1 MRFNRT
7 KGANWVIAMALL
19 ALPGALITSCSKD
32 KTEVTQQKGDKLTFS
47 VSGIK
52 NENADSGVKRAGLSS
67 TSKTA
72 NKSKIYS
79 FADVDMA
86 VSTDNTV
93 PVSSSNISS
102 VKRTNGLAAD
112 ATPGTTEN
120 IAQDVKYVVYIYSGN
135 TLVTSKVFQAGTDGT
150 IDGLDPA
157 TTYTWVAL
165 SYNTADDQP
174 TENPA
179 NNTITLP
186 QNKDV
191 LYAKGTVNLASDSN
205 ISILFNHAFSRIG
218 IELNTI
224 GVFGNITGTPTV
236 NVSGLQLASGDIN
249 LMDGT
254 VTPGAAFTPTLSY
267 TDFVNVDPAYND
279 AKIAYV
285 YTASTAAQTAI
296 KVQLQNLAISHA
308 DGNVPRTYFS
318 NATDFDFQVT
328 PEIGKSHHLLLNVV
342 ESPLVTNYNGHQ
354 VKWGRSNLYYR
365 GNNGNGRNYA
375 FYANNT
381 QTGKAN
387 GYFAFGS
394 IVPGQFA
401 TTTTNNGDPCAL
413 VYPAGLWKQPAK
425 ADFAG
430 MVRGDIKADE
440 LTGALGGLGQ
450 VVDATGLTGL
460 VNIITNLL
468 GNATSVLVNT
478 QAPNSS
484 LAPSSPFNYG
494 QYTLASGANGAPAA
508 GSSNAFGDVDNA
520 SNRLRFYYNGQISN
534 VNVLPLLGN
543 GGLANLGLNDIS
555 VDISNFQV
563 VNLNIPLLD
572 SYGKTTALWTNEQG
586 ADILGLAGTGT
597 WAYNGNAGRSFS
609 LLGLGNRFHMAN
621 NTGELLNGVNVL
633 GANVLSTSFKNVRC
647 VRAN

>member
-1 MRFNRT
+1 MRFNKT

-32 KTEVTQQKGDKLTFS
+32 KAEIVQQKGDKLTFS

-52 NENADSGVKRAGLSS
+52 NENADTGVKRAGLSS
-67 TSKTA
+67 TSKTV

-79 FADVDMA
+79 FDDVDMA
-86 VSTDNTV
+86 VSTDNTL
-93 PVSSSNISS
+93 PVSTSNIANA
-102 VKRTNGLAAD
+102 KRSNGLAAD

-267 TDFVNVDPAYND
+267 ADFVNVDPAYND

-296 KVQLQNLAISHA
+296 KVQLQNLNISHA
-308 DGNVPRTYFS
+308 DGNVAREYFK
-318 NATDFDFQVT
+318 NATDFNFQVT

-342 ESPLVTNYNGHQ
+342 ESPLTTNLESTT
-354 VKWGRSNLYYR
+354 VKWARSNLYDRNNNDALR
-365 GNNGNGRNYA
+365 GYA
-375 FYANNT
+375 FYATNE
-381 QTGKAN
+381 QRSRAD
-387 GYFAFGS
+387 GYFSYKGLRA
-394 IVPGQFA
+394 GQFPSS
-401 TTTTNNGDPCAL
+401 TTSGDPCTK
-413 VYPAGLWKQPAK
+413 VYPEGLWKQPTVAQVNSLTTGNAGLLSSVLDVLGSILPAEDK
-425 ADFAG
+425 APG
-430 MVRGDIKADE
+430 SSVGT
-440 LTGALGGLGQ
+440 TGGNHAQ
-450 VVDATGLTGL
+450 Y
-460 VNIITNLL
+460 NIISGGT
-468 GNATSVLVNT
+468 TSE
-478 QAPNSS
+478 
-484 LAPSSPFNYG
+484 
-494 QYTLASGANGAPAA
+494 
-508 GSSNAFGDVDNA
+508 NAFGA
-520 SNRLRFYYNGQISN
+520 PGSNSNNLRFFYNGQITDLS
-534 VNVLPLLGN
+534 VLAKIGTDGKGLLG
-543 GGLANLGLNDIS
+543 LGLSNLS
-555 VDISNFQV
+555 VDLLGYKI
-563 VNLNIPLLD
+563 LGTTIPVLGT
-572 SYGKTTALWTNEQG
+572 SYNSTTALWTST
-586 ADILGLAGTGT
+586 DIVPGFLGLDLGSYGYVASTER
-597 WAYNGNAGRSFS
+597 AK
-609 LLGLGNRFHMAN
+609 LLVIPVGPPFIRAK
-621 NTGELLNGVNVL
+621 TTAELLSNVGIGGL
-633 GANVLSTSFKNVRC
+633 TLLNTSFKNVRC